1 MYPRAT
7 LLLGT
12 GLLSSLVAE
21 TKYSRQK
28 RLEEKGLR
36 PVHGLR

>member
-1 MYPRAT
+1 MYPLAT

-12 GLLSSLVAE
+12 GLLSSVAE
-21 TKYSRQK
+21 AKYSRQK
-28 RLEEKGLR
+28 HLEEKGLR